1 MTDNVND
8 KDLTPWLLNTILIT
22 GDPMINGTDEK
33 RYFNGASVKDMFYK
47 LVPLMKKKPAVS
59 ILHVDTNDTVSD
71 SSKVIPKKIKS
82 VILYI
87 KVNNLE

>member
-1 MTDNVND
+1 
-8 KDLTPWLLNTILIT
+8 
-22 GDPMINGTDEK
+22 
-33 RYFNGASVKDMFYK
+33 
-47 LVPLMKKKPAVS
+47 MKKKPAVS